1 MKATWEK
8 IEKNLGVLEVEV
20 EAERVSAALD
30 KAFQKVVKKVN
41 VPGFRKGK
49 VPRGIFESRFGVE
62 SLYQDAIDILLPEVY
77 TEAVDQT
84 DIFPVDRPEVD
95 VEQFAKGQPFKF
107 KAKVTVKPEV
117 KLGDYKGIEVPA
129 TDVEVSEDE
138 LNEELTRMQ
147 ERHAELVVIDEEA
160 AQNGDTVVID
170 FDGSVDGVPF
180 EGGKAER
187 YSLELGSNTFIPG
200 FEEQVVGLATGDF
213 KDVTVTF
220 PETYHAEE
228 LAGKE
233 AVFKVKVHEIKR
245 KQLPELDDEFAKD
258 VSEFDT
264 LNEYKEDLK
273 KQLESRKQKEGEAE
287 RERVL
292 VDKVGESAEVEI
304 PQAMVDSEVQNM
316 VRDFDNRLRAQ
327 GMNLDMFLGFSGQ
340 SIDDLKEQMKGDAE
354 KRVRNNLVLEQIAKA
369 EKIEATEEEIN
380 KELQDMADAYKR
392 STEEIRNILAA
403 NGSLGSLNEDVL
415 LRKTIQFLLENSKE
429 VPAVKAEKSEESSKP
444 AAKKTT
450 KKAAAKAEP
459 KAEAEEAVTEDKQ
472 DEE

>member
-30 KAFQKVVKKVN
+30 KAFQKVVKKAN

-49 VPRGIFESRFGVE
+49 VPRSIFEARFGVE

-107 KAKVTVKPEV
+107 KAKVVVKPEV
-117 KLGDYKGIEVPA
+117 TLGDYKGIEVPVEP
-129 TDVEVSEDE
+129 VEVTEEEINQE
-138 LNEELTRMQ
+138 LERLQ
-147 ERHAELVVIDEEA
+147 QRHAELVVIDEEA

-187 YSLELGSNTFIPG
+187 YSLELGSGTFIPG

-220 PETYHAEE
+220 PETYHAED
-228 LAGKE
+228 LANKE

-264 LNEYKEDLK
+264 LDEYKEDLK
-273 KQLESRKQKEGEAE
+273 KELLSRKEKDSKAAREGI
-287 RERVL
+287 V
-292 VDKVGESAEVEI
+292 VDKVSENAEVEI
-304 PQAMVDSEVQNM
+304 PESMIQSEVQNM
-316 VRDFDNRLRAQ
+316 VRDFDNRLRSQ
-327 GMNLDMFLGFSGQ
+327 GMNLEMFLSFSGQ
-340 SIDDLKEQMKGDAE
+340 SIEDLQEQMKADAE
-354 KRVRNNLVLEQIAKA
+354 KRVRNNLVLEKIAK
-369 EKIEATEEEIN
+369 EENIVATEEEVN
-380 KELQDMADAYKR
+380 KELNDMAEAYKR
-392 STEEIRNILAA
+392 SPEEIRNILAA
-403 NGSLGSLNEDVL
+403 NGSLGSLNEDVA
-415 LRKTIQFLLENSKE
+415 LRKTIEFLLENSKE
-429 VPAVKAEKSEESSKP
+429 VPAEKKEEVK
-444 AAKKTT
+444 
-450 KKAAAKAEP
+450 
-459 KAEAEEAVTEDKQ
+459 EEAKEEATE
-472 DEE
+472 E

>member
-30 KAFQKVVKKVN
+30 KAFQKVVKKAN

-49 VPRGIFESRFGVE
+49 VPRPIFEARFGVE

-77 TEAVDQT
+77 TEAVEQT

-117 KLGDYKGIEVPA
+117 TLGNYKGLEVPVEP
-129 TDVEVSEDE
+129 VEVTEEEISQE
-138 LNEELTRMQ
+138 LERLQ
-147 ERHAELVVIDEEA
+147 QRHAELIVIDEEA

-180 EGGKAER
+180 EGGQAER
-187 YSLELGSNTFIPG
+187 YSLELGSGSFIPG
-200 FEEQVVGLATGDF
+200 FEEQVVGMATGDF

-220 PETYHAEE
+220 PENYHAED
-228 LAGKE
+228 LASKE

-264 LNEYKEDLK
+264 LAEYKEDLK
-273 KQLESRKQKEGEAE
+273 KQLLSRKEKDAKAAREGIVVEKASE
-287 RERVL
+287 N
-292 VDKVGESAEVEI
+292 AEVEI
-304 PQAMVDSEVQNM
+304 PESMIQSEVQNM
-316 VRDFDNRLRAQ
+316 VRDFDNRLRSQ
-327 GMNLDMFLGFSGQ
+327 GMNLEMFLSFSGQ
-340 SIDDLKEQMKGDAE
+340 TIEDLQEQMKADAE
-354 KRVRNNLVLEQIAKA
+354 KRVRNNLVLEKIAK
-369 EKIEATEEEIN
+369 EENIVATEEEIN
-380 KELQDMADAYKR
+380 KELNDMAEAYKR
-392 STEEIRNILAA
+392 SPEEIRNILAA
-403 NGSLGSLNEDVL
+403 NGSLGSLNEDVT
-415 LRKTIQFLLENSKE
+415 LRKTIEFLLENSKE
-429 VPAVKAEKSEESSKP
+429 VPAEKKEEAKEDAKEESKEE
-444 AAKKTT
+444 A
-450 KKAAAKAEP
+450 
-459 KAEAEEAVTEDKQ
+459 AEE
-472 DEE
+472 

>member
-20 EAERVSAALD
+20 EAERVAAALD
-30 KAFQKVVKKVN
+30 KAFQKVIKKVN

-49 VPRGIFESRFGVE
+49 VPRSIFEARFGVE

-129 TDVEVSEDE
+129 TNTEVGEEE
-138 LNEELTRMQ
+138 LSEELTRMQ

-200 FEEQVVGLATGDF
+200 FEDQVVGLATGDF

-264 LNEYKEDLK
+264 LDEYKADLK
-273 KQLESRKQKEGEAE
+273 KQLESRKEKEGASE
-287 RERVL
+287 RERIL
-292 VDKVGESAEVEI
+292 VDKIGENAEVEI
-304 PQAMVDSEVQNM
+304 PQAMIDSEVENM

-340 SIDDLKEQMKGDAE
+340 TVEDLREQMKNDAE

-369 EKIEATEEEIN
+369 EKIEATEEEVN

-392 STEEIRNILAA
+392 TPEEIRNILAA
-403 NGSLGSLNEDVL
+403 NGSLGSVKEDVL
-415 LRKTIQFLLENSKE
+415 LRKTIQFLTENAKE
-429 VPAVKAEKSEESSKP
+429 VPAEQFETAEKSEEADKP
-444 AAKKTT
+444 AKKAT
-450 KKAAAKAEP
+450 KKAAKADDS
-459 KAEAEEAVTEDKQ
+459 AAEEKQ
-472 DEE
+472 NEEE

>member
-8 IEKNLGVLEVEV
+8 IERNLGVLEVEV
-20 EAERVSAALD
+20 EAERVASALD
-30 KAFQKVVKKVN
+30 KAFQKVVKKIN

-49 VPRGIFESRFGVE
+49 VPRAIFESRFGVE

-77 TEAVDQT
+77 TEAIDET
-84 DIFPVDRPEVD
+84 NIFPVDRPEVD
-95 VEQFAKGQPFKF
+95 VEQFEKGQPFKF

-117 KLGDYKGIEVPA
+117 TLGDYKGVEVA
-129 TDVEVSEDE
+129 AINIEVSEEE

-160 AQNGDTVVID
+160 AQNGDVTVID

-180 EGGKAER
+180 EGGKGER
-187 YSLELGSNTFIPG
+187 YSLELGSNSFIPG
-200 FEEQVVGLATGDF
+200 FEDQVVGMATGDF

-264 LNEYKEDLK
+264 LDEYKEDLK
-273 KQLESRKQKEGEAE
+273 KQIAARKENEGKAARESAVVEA
-287 RERVL
+287 
-292 VDKVGESAEVEI
+292 VGANAEVEI
-304 PQAMVDSEVQNM
+304 PEAMVQTEVQNM

-327 GMNLDMFLGFSGQ
+327 GMNLDLFLNFSGQ
-340 SIDDLKEQMKGDAE
+340 TIEDLQGQMKVDAE

-369 EKIEATEEEIN
+369 EKIEATEEEIT
-380 KELQDMADAYKR
+380 KELADMSDAYKR
-392 STEEIRNILAA
+392 SPEEIRNILAA
-403 NGSLGSLNEDVL
+403 NGALSSLNEEVL
-415 LRKTIQFLLENSKE
+415 LRKTIEFLLANSKE
-429 VPAVKAEKSEESSKP
+429 VPADQLAAKSE
-444 AAKKTT
+444 AK
-450 KKAAAKAEP
+450 
-459 KAEAEEAVTEDKQ
+459 EEAAQEN
-472 DEE
+472 